1 MTEKQLTSEELETL
15 KTLQTKT
22 NQITLQ
28 FGQLYLSKNRL
39 NEQEVQ
45 LKEILKNLEQEES
58 TLAKS
63 LSDKYGNGTLDLDT
77 GKITLVEA

>member
-1 MTEKQLTSEELETL
+1 MKLFIADIGQGTVHIFDSVNDIFYPKQPL
-15 KTLQTKT
+15 
-22 NQITLQ
+22 
-28 FGQLYLSKNRL
+28 
-39 NEQEVQ
+39 
-45 LKEILKNLEQEES
+45 EILKNLEQEES

>member
-1 MTEKQLTSEELETL
+1 MAEKQLTSEELETL

-45 LKEILKNLEQEES
+45 LKEILKDLEQEET

>member
-1 MTEKQLTSEELETL
+1 MTEKQLTPEELETL

-28 FGQLYLSKNRL
+28 FGQLYLNKNRL

-45 LKEILKNLEQEES
+45 LKEILKDLEQEET

>member
-1 MTEKQLTSEELETL
+1 MEKQLTPEELETL
-15 KTLQTKT
+15 KTLQIKT
-22 NQITLQ
+22 NQVTLQ

-39 NEQEVQ
+39 DEQEAQ
-45 LKEILKNLEQEES
+45 LKEILKSLEQEES

>member
-1 MTEKQLTSEELETL
+1 MEKHLTSEELETL
-15 KTLQTKT
+15 KNLQAKT
-22 NQITLQ
+22 NQLTLQ

-39 NEQEVQ
+39 EEQEV
-45 LKEILKNLEQEES
+45 ELKNYLKTLEQEES

-77 GKITLVEA
+77 GKITIVEE

>member
-1 MTEKQLTSEELETL
+1 MAEKQLTPEELETL
-15 KTLQTKT
+15 QTLQTKT

>member
-1 MTEKQLTSEELETL
+1 MTEKQLTPEELETL

-45 LKEILKNLEQEES
+45 LKEILKDLEQEET

>member
-45 LKEILKNLEQEES
+45 LKEILKDLEQEET

>member
-1 MTEKQLTSEELETL
+1 MEEKQLTPEELETL
-15 KTLQTKT
+15 QTLQTKT

-45 LKEILKNLEQEES
+45 LKEILKDLEQEET

-77 GKITLVEA
+77 GKITIVEE

>member
-1 MTEKQLTSEELETL
+1 MTEKQLTQEELETL

-45 LKEILKNLEQEES
+45 LKEILKDLEQEET